1 MLNRAIL
8 MGRLT
13 KDPELRYTPSNVA
26 VTTFTLAVDRN
37 FARQGEQRQTD
48 FINIV
53 AWRQT
58 AEFVSKYFT
67 KGQLVAVSGS
77 IQTRTWDDNEG
88 KRHYVTEVVADDVYF
103 AESKRDSSGQ
113 PVAAPYQPPVAAPA
127 APSYQV
133 PQPTADFQMSPDDD
147 DLPF

>member
-1 MLNRAIL
+1 MLNKAIL

-13 KDPELRYTPSNVA
+13 KDPELKYTPSNVA

-103 AESKRDSSGQ
+103 AESKRDSLGQ
-113 PVAAPYQPPVAAPA
+113 TSAQYQPPVAAPA
-127 APSYQV
+127 ANSYQA

>member
-1 MLNRAIL
+1 MLNKAIL

-103 AESKRDSSGQ
+103 AEGKRDSSGQ
-113 PVAAPYQPPVAAPA
+113 PAAAPYQPPVAAPA
-127 APSYQV
+127 APSYQA